1 MAERTPR
8 ELETREQVVRRKSWT
23 PPSTLP
29 NPIKEDGYAYR
40 YIRQSIL
47 GQPDDRNMMSKQ
59 DEGWVPVKRED
70 HPELQFSGKTSGL
83 VEIGGLVL
91 CKTPTE
97 FVEQRNEWFR
107 RHTDDQSNA
116 VDANLMRENDPRM
129 PMFSERKSTTS
140 RSKRD

>member
-116 VDANLMRENDPRM
+116 VDANLMKENDPRM

-140 RSKRD
+140 RSRRD

>member
-8 ELETREQVVRRKSWT
+8 ELETREQAVRRKSWT

-107 RHTDDQSNA
+107 RHTDDQSKA
-116 VDANLMRENDPRM
+116 VDANLMKENDPRM

>member
-8 ELETREQVVRRKSWT
+8 ELETREQAVRRKSWT